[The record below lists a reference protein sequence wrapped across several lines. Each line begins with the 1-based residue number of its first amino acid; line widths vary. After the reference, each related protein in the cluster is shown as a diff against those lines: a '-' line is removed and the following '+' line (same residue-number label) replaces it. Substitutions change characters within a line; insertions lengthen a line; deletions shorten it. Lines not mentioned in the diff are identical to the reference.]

1 MTVLRGVG
9 VALAG
14 LGVLIAAFP
23 GWFAALTDSVEPP
36 ADTFAAIERR
46 IRGGMVL
53 GVGLVLL
60 ARTELR
66 PWSTTLA
73 SAVFYF
79 VLGALLARILGL
91 VVEGN
96 DGRQWL
102 WVAGE
107 ALVLALAA
115 VWLWRAGT
123 SG

>member
-1 MTVLRGVG
+1 MTALRVVG
-9 VALAG
+9 AVVAG
-14 LGVLIAAFP
+14 LGVVMAAFP
-23 GWFAALTDSVEPP
+23 GWFGGLTDSAEPP

-46 IRGGMVL
+46 VRGGMVL

-73 SAVFYF
+73 SVVFYF
-79 VLGALLARILGL
+79 VLGALLMRVLGL
-91 VVEGN
+91 VIDGH